1 MHYRE
6 RYRTNGTD
14 CCTDFAPKH
23 TKDPDYVKSKWME
36 WEKVLMWRSANAQE
50 IYAPNTAGCVGL
62 VFELNQALSQQ
73 RN

>member
-1 MHYRE
+1 MDGMGE
-6 RYRTNGTD
+6 GID
-14 CCTDFAPKH
+14 
-23 TKDPDYVKSKWME
+23 
-36 WEKVLMWRSANAQE
+36 VLRSANAQE